1 MPRGRRRRAVDAIAR
16 FPHRGRPFAVV
27 VPSAS
32 SRGVVEDDA
41 TRLAARVVVGDA
53 HGDATGDDEHEQN
66 DAGTRENTD
75 DDDDEDDD
83 DDDDDE
89 REKRARRHRVH
100 AIADER
106 RTKTRD
112 AARARRRADER
123 GVWEERHRERG
134 RGDVKRRTRSF
145 QALAHEHDDAKEGD
159 FYAARPG
166 GEKGANVRVRRHGV
180 RLFTHRS
187 RARVRRVRR
196 IISTIDA
203 FRVRRDVLPK
213 FHRH

>member
-75 DDDDEDDD
+75 DDDDD

-159 FYAARPG
+159 FFAARPG

>member
-53 HGDATGDDEHEQN
+53 HGDATGDDEHEWT
-66 DAGTRENTD
+66 DAGTRENIDD

-83 DDDDDE
+83 DEDG

-100 AIADER
+100 AVVDER

-123 GVWEERHRERG
+123 GIWEERHRERG
-134 RGDVKRRTRSF
+134 RGDVK
-145 QALAHEHDDAKEGD
+145 
-159 FYAARPG
+159 
-166 GEKGANVRVRRHGV
+166 
-180 RLFTHRS
+180 
-187 RARVRRVRR
+187 
-196 IISTIDA
+196 
-203 FRVRRDVLPK
+203 
-213 FHRH
+213 